1 MPAAEALRIERLD
14 AQHERLD
21 FDCGEP
27 ALNDFLHRQAG
38 QLARKGYG
46 KTYVALGEDKR
57 EVIGFLTLSV
67 GQLEASYLSPELKLP
82 RYPAPVMRIGRL
94 AVSLKAQGCG
104 VGQQLMSFALQLSM
118 EFSQRAGLYAVLVE
132 AKHEKAKVFYQNL
145 GFIAT
150 RENPLCLYLPISTLQ
165 KVGSQKTGSIQ
176 P

>member
-1 MPAAEALRIERLD
+1 MPTTASVVIEQLNSD
-14 AQHERLD
+14 HERTA

-27 ALNDFLHRQAG
+27 LLNDFLQRQAG

-46 KTYVALGEDKR
+46 KTYVALRDDKR
-57 EVIGFLTLSV
+57 TVIGFLTLSV
-67 GQLEASYLSPELKLP
+67 GQLEAAYLSPALKLP

-94 AVSLKAQGCG
+94 AVSLTAQGSG
-104 VGQQLMSFALQLSM
+104 VAQQLMSFALQLSI

-132 AKHEKAKVFYQNL
+132 AKHDKARAFYEKL

-150 RENPLCLYLPISTLQ
+150 RENPLCLYLPLSTLQ
-165 KVGSQKTGSIQ
+165 RIGAKQ